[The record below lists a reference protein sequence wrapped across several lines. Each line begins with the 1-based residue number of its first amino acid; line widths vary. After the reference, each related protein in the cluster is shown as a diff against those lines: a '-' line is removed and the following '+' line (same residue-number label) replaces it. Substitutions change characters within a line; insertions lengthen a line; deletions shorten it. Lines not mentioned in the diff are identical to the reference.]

1 MKTTTSSFGEKLSRL
16 RDERDLKQIDVI
28 RAVNERYGT
37 NITPGS
43 YSKWESGREEPSR
56 VKDASAL
63 AQFFGVNLDWL
74 VGISDDKYNESP
86 EEDFRKVPVLGSIAA
101 GVPIHA
107 QGDIEGYE
115 MVSGPQKIDFC
126 LRVKG
131 DSMEGA
137 CIYDGDT
144 VFVRRQPHVE
154 TGEIAAVIIDDEAT
168 LKRVY
173 RAGNAVILR
182 AENSKYQDIVLTGK
196 DAKRLI
202 IAGKV
207 VYVKSEVR

>member
-1 MKTTTSSFGEKLSRL
+1 MKSKGLGEKLTEL
-16 RDERDLKQIDVI
+16 REERDLKQVEVI
-28 RAVNERYGT
+28 RAVNQRYGT
-37 NITPGS
+37 NIKTGS
-43 YSKWESGREEPSR
+43 YSKWENGHEEPSR
-56 VKDASAL
+56 VVDVAAL
-63 AQFFGVNLDWL
+63 AQFFGVKVEYL

-86 EEDFRKVPVLGSIAA
+86 EDNFRKVPVLGDIAA
-101 GVPIHA
+101 GIPIHA
-107 QGDIEGYE
+107 QGDIVGYE
-115 MVSGPQKIDFC
+115 VVTGPQKIDFC

-144 VFVRRQPHVE
+144 VFIRRQPHVE
-154 TGEIAAVIIDDEAT
+154 TGEVAAVVIDGEAT

-182 AENSKYQDIVLTGK
+182 AENANYKDIVLSGK
-196 DAKRLI
+196 DVKGLYV
-202 IAGKV
+202 AGKV